1 MLLKSSKL
9 NSSSIGRSGHAPGC
23 PCCSGVSLRKPN
35 VFKARG
41 SAFSKNPTPANG
53 QLVKPAA
60 PQAASVSSPSQNG
73 TVEKPVEVAEL
84 HARMAAQQMQLQQL
98 TQALETMGKTAL
110 GAVGVHTP
118 ASASEQPAPGV
129 LSIEQR
135 AAEVRKS
142 FPNALAVDDFMNRV
156 EVALADKGFTGNN
169 TIAMSNLCRDESCMI
184 LEDKIES
191 VFGSCFSTH
200 GLGGVLTCGVI
211 GIKAGLSHSPVLGGK
226 EQYVFFSFPHIAID
240 SAGGLGKISRPNRPD
255 TSAAC
260 GALCACLGQLQAEGL
275 DPNCKTPGVHDAED
289 PEYSILKQ
297 RLARQL
303 KSENCK
309 VEDLDLVSIT
319 KAAERTITND
329 LKHLISKAVDPS
341 KANYAVFTGV
351 QIHNWATDL
360 TDGKTPSL
368 EFVAAGECYTV
379 INGKQEKLD
388 VNAVPALSPR
398 QLRLLGQVAEE
409 QHPENDLPDQ
419 DSVVQE
425 VPRGYLMRRIG
436 GAAGA
441 RKSPVSY
448 INVPM

>member
-110 GAVGVHTP
+110 SAVGVHTP

-169 TIAMSNLCRDESCMI
+169 TIAMSNLCR
-184 LEDKIES
+184 
-191 VFGSCFSTH
+191 
-200 GLGGVLTCGVI
+200 
-211 GIKAGLSHSPVLGGK
+211 
-226 EQYVFFSFPHIAID
+226 
-240 SAGGLGKISRPNRPD
+240 
-255 TSAAC
+255 
-260 GALCACLGQLQAEGL
+260 
-275 DPNCKTPGVHDAED
+275 
-289 PEYSILKQ
+289 
-297 RLARQL
+297 
-303 KSENCK
+303 
-309 VEDLDLVSIT
+309 
-319 KAAERTITND
+319 
-329 LKHLISKAVDPS
+329 
-341 KANYAVFTGV
+341 
-351 QIHNWATDL
+351 
-360 TDGKTPSL
+360 
-368 EFVAAGECYTV
+368 
-379 INGKQEKLD
+379 
-388 VNAVPALSPR
+388 
-398 QLRLLGQVAEE
+398 
-409 QHPENDLPDQ
+409 
-419 DSVVQE
+419 
-425 VPRGYLMRRIG
+425 
-436 GAAGA
+436 
-441 RKSPVSY
+441 
-448 INVPM
+448 